1 MIVMCFSVVL
11 WIIVFKTLGKGF
23 FSGARSSESHTTYE
37 IYTILPNISM
47 VEIKV
52 YAHKF

>member
-1 MIVMCFSVVL
+1 MFCCSIVNT
-11 WIIVFKTLGKGF
+11 IIMFKTLGKGF
-23 FSGARSSESHTTYE
+23 FSGALQVKVTLLTLL
-37 IYTILPNISM
+37 INTILPNISM